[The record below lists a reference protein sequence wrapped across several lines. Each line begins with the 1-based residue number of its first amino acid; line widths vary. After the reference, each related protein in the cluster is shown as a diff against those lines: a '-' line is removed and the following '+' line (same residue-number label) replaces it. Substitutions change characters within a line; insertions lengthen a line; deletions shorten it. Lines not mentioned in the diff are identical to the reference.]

1 MRELLQNWIEMRR
14 TDLAKIG
21 ITTGEVHMGPDVPP
35 KPGLYVDHDTSTALG
50 RIVIWESGEMEVEVI
65 SAEDGKQLF
74 WKYYELEGEP
84 NFDLLLQNYLNALT
98 EVNS

>member
-1 MRELLQNWIEMRR
+1 MRELLQNWIETRR

-35 KPGLYVDHDTSTALG
+35 NPGLYVDHHTSSALG
-50 RIVIWESGEMEVEVI
+50 RILIWDSGEMEVEVI
-65 SAEDGKQLF
+65 STKDGKQLF
-74 WKYYELEGEP
+74 WKYYQLAGEL

-98 EVNS
+98 GLNS